1 MNETLQVI
9 HQRRSVRAYQ
19 DKPIDGI
26 TRDAII
32 QAAMRSP
39 TAGNMMLYS
48 IIEVDDQATK
58 DQLAISCDNQPF
70 IARASLVLVF
80 LADYQRWFD
89 LFLASDVAGYCDAH
103 DKVLRYPKEG
113 DLMLACCDA
122 LIAAQTAVIA
132 AESLEVAS
140 CYIGD
145 IMENFEFHRDL
156 FNLPQYTFPITML
169 CFGYPKPGFD
179 EHPLSTRFPQGNILF
194 KNQYQRLKKDQLLGM
209 VADRDSGRYQ
219 FGASNFG
226 QQFYARKFASDFSV
240 EMTRSVRAALDA
252 WAKPKSST

>member
-1 MNETLQVI
+1 
-9 HQRRSVRAYQ
+9 VRVYQ
-19 DKPIDGI
+19 DKPIDRN
-26 TRDAII
+26 TCDAII
-32 QAAMRSP
+32 RAAMRSP

-48 IIEVDDQATK
+48 IIEVTDQTIK
-58 DQLAISCDNQPF
+58 DKLVISCDNQPF

-89 LFLASDVAGYCDAH
+89 LFMVSDVETYCKTH
-103 DKVLRYPKEG
+103 DKDLRYPGEG

-132 AESLEVAS
+132 AEALGVTS

-145 IMENFEFHRDL
+145 IMENYEFHRDL

-179 EHPLSTRFPQGNILF
+179 QKERTPRFAQEYIHF
-194 KNQYQRLKKDQLLGM
+194 KNQYQPLNTEQLLDM
-209 VADRDSGRYQ
+209 STDRDTGRYQ
-219 FGASNFG
+219 FGAENFG

-240 EMTRSVRAALDA
+240 EMTRSVRAALDD
-252 WAKPKSST
+252 WVEPKSPE